1 MKIVTAMVESMN
13 DFRTPASEPLLC
25 FSSLQSQAGEGKTAC
40 GSMLSLSESRL
51 GASRAGTGNQPTS
64 PRKISL
70 FIHRS
75 AAVATTT
82 AYTTSASASTSTN
95 TNTNT
100 KTQQIPP

>member
-1 MKIVTAMVESMN
+1 MNAIVESMN
-13 DFRTPASEPLLC
+13 DFTHERLNLYC
-25 FSSLQSQAGEGKTAC
+25 FCLNLQSQAGGGRTAC

-51 GASRAGTGNQPTS
+51 GASRAGRGNQPTS